1 MGKGIYGYTSFAF
14 EGNSASYINTGCSQ
28 ANPSHDSCH
37 WLTVDSLSSN
47 QFISVDFS
55 SGIVSGTISTSNI
68 YGESAYGDFIELHN
82 YTPDVYS
89 IMATSISNLNIS
101 ASISGNKF
109 TGTVSND
116 HFSGNIEGFFYGPQA
131 KEIGAVL
138 RLDSKGITNSRY
150 ANLGGA
156 SVILV
161 INGQK

>member
-1 MGKGIYGYTSFAF
+1 
-14 EGNSASYINTGCSQ
+14 
-28 ANPSHDSCH
+28 
-37 WLTVDSLSSN
+37 
-47 QFISVDFS
+47 
-55 SGIVSGTISTSNI
+55 
-68 YGESAYGDFIELHN
+68 
-82 YTPDVYS
+82 
-89 IMATSISNLNIS
+89 MATSISNLNIS